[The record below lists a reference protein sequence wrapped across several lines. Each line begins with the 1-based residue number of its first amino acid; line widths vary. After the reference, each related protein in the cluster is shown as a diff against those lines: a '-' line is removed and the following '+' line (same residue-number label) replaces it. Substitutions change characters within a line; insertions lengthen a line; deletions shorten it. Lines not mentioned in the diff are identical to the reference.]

1 MRADESEAIASQ
13 LSRARR
19 TDEKNHIASC
29 LGQPATKV
37 NTHRTNADDKAV
49 VSGTKLPTTLAGLRH
64 KSGIYG
70 TLSLTRERASILT

>member
-1 MRADESEAIASQ
+1 MTADESEAIPSQ

-29 LGQPATKV
+29 LGQPATQV
-37 NTHRTNADDKAV
+37 TTHRTGADDKAV
-49 VSGTKLPTTLAGLRH
+49 VGGAKLPTTLAGFGQ

-70 TLSLTRERASILT
+70 TLSLTRERASFLT